1 MLDFSFTFKL
11 YRVSLK
17 TVPTFV
23 LWISQLPCGLKI
35 PSWTSFNS
43 PFSVEFKNIHL
54 YIIWLNLDQDIAKI
68 LGGSHFKS

>member
-1 MLDFSFTFKL
+1 MCEMHIYI

-23 LWISQLPCGLKI
+23 LGICQLPRGLEI
-35 PSWTSFNS
+35 PSWTFSNS
-43 PFSVEFKNIHL
+43 PFRVEFKNIHF
-54 YIIWLNLDQDIAKI
+54 YIIWLNLDRDIAKI